1 MCDREESIIAF
12 VDKHFHNKVD
22 KDVYLFVK
30 ELYEYINFL
39 YDGTV
44 DSEDLTSES
53 SDDETINEVTEEEK
67 IKVKIDSEGFHSLQ

>member
-53 SDDETINEVTEEEK
+53 SDDDTINEVTEEEK

>member
-12 VDKHFHNKVD
+12 VDKHFNNKVD

-53 SDDETINEVTEEEK
+53 SDDDTINEVTEEEK

>member
-44 DSEDLTSES
+44 NSEDLTSES
-53 SDDETINEVTEEEK
+53 SDEDTINEVIEEEK